1 MITTDYTMWM
11 SSNIHKMHIRL
22 LFLNVFYQ
30 DLCYNIVLIL
40 NDLVFYNSLAMIK
53 LVQFALL
60 SFLTIAIIGCS
71 DPEPTGSDNVIAD
84 DFTLNGTWYFQ
95 VVAGDGMIQGV
106 STSDEDSEPRGF
118 VTFNDDGT
126 GISDFDINLL
136 DRPYGKQ
143 EIITWERLSNEQVL
157 ITESD
162 GDEDLWNLVR
172 ANENVVEATWE
183 IFFSDSNNA
192 VITAVLTAN
201 P

>member
-1 MITTDYTMWM
+1 ML
-11 SSNIHKMHIRL
+11 K
-22 LFLNVFYQ
+22 
-30 DLCYNIVLIL
+30 LI
-40 NDLVFYNSLAMIK
+40 
-53 LVQFALL
+53 QFALIAM
-60 SFLTIAIIGCS
+60 LTVSIIGCG
-71 DPEPTGSDNVIAD
+71 DPEPDVSQGVIAD
-84 DFTLNGTWYFQ
+84 NFALNGTWYFQ
-95 VVAGDGMIQGV
+95 VVAGDGSIQGV
-106 STSDEDSEPRGF
+106 PTSDQDSEPRGF

-126 GISDFDINLL
+126 GFSDFDINLL

-143 EIITWERLSNEQVL
+143 EVITWQRLSNEQVL

-183 IFFSDSNNA
+183 IFFSDTNNA